1 MKVVEA
7 ANNFAKFVGPTNDF
21 WKVGKTRQ
29 KKFADWK
36 GGFKYVKDF
45 LYLSFTHSNILVGKH
60 NCFVNTFQVS

>member
-1 MKVVEA
+1 MTFGKWVRPGK
-7 ANNFAKFVGPTNDF
+7 NFM
-21 WKVGKTRQ
+21 
-29 KKFADWK
+29 KFADWK